1 MSTFYIKVTKLKN
14 IIFSLAFIGILCYN
28 QCIMFYER
36 MFFMTEEVL
45 AFVLYFVLMLAIG
58 VFFFFT
64 SKSAGEKEYF
74 LGGRKMGPWV
84 TAMSAQASDMSA
96 WLLMGLPGSII
107 AFGLGQ
113 AWIGIGLAIGT
124 ALNWI
129 IVAKRLRKFSKASGD
144 SITMPQYLTNRFMAK
159 SSALKI
165 ICAVVFLIS
174 FTIYVASAFSA
185 GAKVFT
191 QLFPNLAPQTAMII
205 FAAIILVYTFLG
217 GYKAVCWTDFFQGL
231 LMLIALLTVPI
242 VMIFFG
248 DTNPHLLQQSITSAS
263 GNEYIFVN
271 SFFQATPQEIISGLG
286 WGLGYFGMP
295 HIIVRFMAI
304 EKPSMVK
311 KSATVAIIWVVLT
324 LVATIVLAYVGRMY
338 LMDGRSFAPQLL
350 EADAQELIFVKL
362 TRYIFPS
369 FIAGVLLAAIIA
381 ASMSTADSQLL
392 VASSSFTS
400 DIYKPIIRKNAS
412 DKELLWVGRIV
423 VVIVSIVAYFI
434 ASSKGEGA
442 AAIMSMVSNAWAL
455 FGAAFGPVILLSLFW
470 KRFTYKGAVAGIVA
484 GSIVDI
490 LWLVYLAGSTG
501 IYEIIPG
508 FVACAI
514 VAVVVS
520 LIDKKPSAEVEA
532 IFATATNSEI
542 DD

>member
-1 MSTFYIKVTKLKN
+1 
-14 IIFSLAFIGILCYN
+14 
-28 QCIMFYER
+28 MFY
-36 MFFMTEEVL
+36 MTGEVL
-45 AFVLYFVLMLAIG
+45 AFVLYFVLMLGIG
-58 VFFFFT
+58 VYFFLK
-64 SKSAGEKEYF
+64 SKSAGEKDYF

-129 IVAKRLRKFSKASGD
+129 IVAKRLRKFSEASGD
-144 SITMPQYLTNRFMAK
+144 SITLPQYLTNRFMAK

-165 ICAVVFLIS
+165 ICAIVFLVS

-185 GAKVFT
+185 GAQVFN
-191 QLFPNLAPQTAMII
+191 QLFPSLPIETAMII

-217 GYKAVCWTDFFQGL
+217 GYKAVCWTDFFQGM
-231 LMLIALLTVPI
+231 LMLVALLAVPI

-248 DTNPHLLQQSITSAS
+248 EKSPELLNATVVSNA
-263 GNEYIFVN
+263 GNSY
-271 SFFQATPQEIISGLG
+271 SFTANLFSATPQEIISGFG

-295 HIIVRFMAI
+295 HILVRFMSI

-311 KSATVAIIWVVLT
+311 KSAIVAIIWVVIT
-324 LVATIVLAYVGRMY
+324 LVATMVLAYVGRMY
-338 LMDGRSFAPQLL
+338 IMDGKSFAESLL
-350 EADAQELIFVKL
+350 FADAQELIFVKL

-369 FIAGVLLAAIIA
+369 FIAGILLAAIIA

-400 DIYKPIIRKNAS
+400 DIYKPIIHKNAS

-423 VVIVSIVAYFI
+423 VIIVSIVAYFI
-434 ASSKGEGA
+434 ASSKGDGA
-442 AAIMSMVSNAWAL
+442 AAIMSLVSNAWAL

-470 KRFTYKGAVAGIVA
+470 KRFTYKGAIAGIVA
-484 GSIVDI
+484 GAVVDI
-490 LWLVYLAGSTG
+490 LWLVYLASTG
-501 IYEIIPG
+501 IYEIIHG
-508 FVACAI
+508 FIVCTI
-514 VAVVVS
+514 VAVIVS

-532 IFATATNSEI
+532 IFETATKNN
-542 DD
+542 D

>member
-1 MSTFYIKVTKLKN
+1 MTNYGI
-14 IIFSLAFIGILCYN
+14 IGIILRPFRVYGKDV
-28 QCIMFYER
+28 
-36 MFFMTEEVL
+36 FMTGEIL
-45 AFVLYFVLMLAIG
+45 AFVLYFVLMLGIG
-58 VFFFFT
+58 VYFFFS
-64 SKSAGEKEYF
+64 SKSAGEKDYF

-129 IVAKRLRKFSKASGD
+129 IVAKRLRKFSEASGD
-144 SITMPQYLTNRFMAK
+144 SITLPQYLTNRFMAK

-165 ICAVVFLIS
+165 ICAIVFLVS

-185 GAKVFT
+185 GAKVFN
-191 QLFPNLAPQTAMII
+191 QLFPSLPIDTAMII

-217 GYKAVCWTDFFQGL
+217 GYNAVCWTDFFQGM
-231 LMLIALLTVPI
+231 LMLVALLAVPI

-248 DTNPHLLQQSITSAS
+248 EKNPELLNTVITSKS
-263 GNEYIFVN
+263 GKEYTFIAN
-271 SFFQATPQEIISGLG
+271 FFSATPTEIISGLS

-295 HIIVRFMAI
+295 HILVRFMSI

-311 KSATVAIIWVVLT
+311 KSATVAIIWVLIT
-324 LVATIVLAYVGRMY
+324 LVATITLAYVGRMY
-338 LMDGRSFAPQLL
+338 MMDGSSFAISLL
-350 EADAQELIFVKL
+350 GDEAQELIFVKL

-369 FIAGVLLAAIIA
+369 FIAGILLAAIIA

-400 DIYKPIIRKNAS
+400 DIYKPIFRKNAT

-423 VVIVSIVAYFI
+423 VVIVSVVAYFI
-434 ASSKGEGA
+434 ASSNGEGA
-442 AAIMSMVSNAWAL
+442 AAIMNLVSNAWAL

-470 KRFTYKGAVAGIVA
+470 KRFTYKGAIAGIVS
-484 GSIVDI
+484 GSVVDI
-490 LWLVYLAGSTG
+490 LWLLLFSETG

-508 FVACAI
+508 FIVCMLAAI
-514 VAVVVS
+514 IVS
-520 LIDKKPSAEVEA
+520 LCDKKPSAEVEE
-532 IFATATNSEI
+532 IFENATKNN
-542 DD
+542 D

>member
-1 MSTFYIKVTKLKN
+1 MSGEVI
-14 IIFSLAFIGILCYN
+14 AF
-28 QCIMFYER
+28 
-36 MFFMTEEVL
+36 
-45 AFVLYFVLMLAIG
+45 ALYFVAMLGIG
-58 VFFFFT
+58 VYFFVST
-64 SKSAGEKEYF
+64 KSNGEKEYF
-74 LGGRKMGPWV
+74 LGGRQMGPWV

-96 WLLMGLPGSII
+96 WLLMGLPGSIL

-129 IVAKRLRKFSKASGD
+129 LVAKRLRKFSRAAGD
-144 SITMPQYLTNRFMAK
+144 SITMPQYLTNRFATANP
-159 SSALKI
+159 ALKI

-185 GAKVFT
+185 GTTVFT
-191 QLFPNLAPQTAMII
+191 TLFPNLDNTTAMII

-231 LMLIALLTVPI
+231 LMLVALLAVPI
-242 VMIFFG
+242 LIVCTKEL
-248 DTNPHLLQQSITSAS
+248 DTSALS
-263 GNEYIFVN
+263 QVYTYTENGKAVTCAFTSNLFGASRE
-271 SFFQATPQEIISGLG
+271 EIVSGLA

-295 HIIVRFMAI
+295 HIIVRFMSI

-311 KSATVAIIWVVLT
+311 KSSAVAITWVVISLF
-324 LVATIVLAYVGRMY
+324 AAIIIAYFGRM
-338 LMDGRSFAPQLL
+338 LIGEELL
-350 EADAQELIFVKL
+350 ANGNQKLVFIELARVL
-362 TRYIFPS
+362 FPG
-369 FIAGVLLAAIIA
+369 FIAGLLLAAIIA

-412 DKELLWVGRIV
+412 EKELLWVGRIV

-442 AAIMSMVSNAWAL
+442 QAIMNMVENAWGL

-470 KRFTYKGAVAGIVA
+470 KRFTYAGAVSGIVA
-484 GSIVDI
+484 GAVVD
-490 LWLVYLAGSTG
+490 LVWLNFIKEATG
-501 IYEIIPG
+501 IYEILPG
-508 FVACAI
+508 FIACAI
-514 VAVVVS
+514 AAVIVS
-520 LIDKKPSAEVEA
+520 LIDKKPSAEVNA
-532 IFATATNSEI
+532 IFETATNAEI